1 MICWFIRDHKTEGN
15 IAHMWIGLQNETED
29 KGNRCD
35 WLKIEGFMRC
45 DGGSS
50 DRGAE
55 DNVLWGMTG

>member
-1 MICWFIRDHKTEGN
+1 
-15 IAHMWIGLQNETED
+15 MWIGLQNETVD

-35 WLKIEGFMRC
+35 RLKIEGFMRC